1 MEEPWG
7 TCELEASPIS
17 NCVHKCNKRQA
28 EMKCGCRDVF
38 DDFKHL
44 NIPDNNLGNSTHNC
58 TIDSTII
65 EGSMSYGK
73 STNEIKAK

>member
-7 TCELEASPIS
+7 HLRCGILTNIQLCSQMQQKTS
-17 NCVHKCNKRQA
+17 RN
-28 EMKCGCRDVF
+28 EMWLQRCF
-38 DDFKHL
+38 DNFTPL
-44 NIPDNNLGNSTHNC
+44 NITVNNLRNSTHNC

-73 STNEIKAK
+73 LTKEIKTK

>member
-1 MEEPWG
+1 MG
-7 TCELEASPIS
+7 SSQIS

-38 DDFKHL
+38 DNFTPW
-44 NIPDNNLGNSTHNC
+44 NITVNNLRNSTHNC

-73 STNEIKAK
+73 STKEIQVGHG